1 MFYHFQTNEGDRIWK
16 IESEFASAQLKEQRL
31 NKLLIEIAKLF
42 EKKHGDSINI
52 VIWRGL
58 RRLHN
63 IMILHD

>member
-1 MFYHFQTNEGDRIWK
+1 ME
-16 IESEFASAQLKEQRL
+16 IESEFASAQLRDQRL

-52 VIWRGL
+52 VMWRGL
-58 RRLHN
+58 RRLHD